1 MADETYHPSRLSHPP
16 QPNPPLD
23 WGDIWRVTEVPTSDL
38 GRDGDFAGNIITGD
52 VYFRSN
58 GAWMLYT
65 GGGGGGGTVE
75 VSVGTVEPEGVV
87 TKTAP
92 HIYINT
98 LLKTLW
104 VKESGSGNTG
114 WVQYI

>member
-1 MADETYHPSRLSHPP
+1 MADETYHASRLSHPS

-23 WGDIWRVTEVPTSDL
+23 WGDIWRVTSAPSSDL
-38 GRDGDFAGNIITGD
+38 GRDGDFAAHITTGD
-52 VYFRSN
+52 VYLRSN
-58 GAWMLYT
+58 GAWALYT

-75 VSVGTVEPEGVV
+75 VSVGTSNPEGAL

-92 HIYINT
+92 HIFVNT
-98 LLKTLW
+98 ANQTVW

-114 WVQYI
+114 WRQYI